1 VALTA
6 AHWVYLAGVLL
17 IIGVTVARKNVV
29 VPALLA
35 TLVTAWVMTG
45 SPVTGMSNCQELWIK
60 IVKRRLPRVA
70 RRVGR

>member
-1 VALTA
+1 MGLTA

-45 SPVTGMSNCQELWIK
+45 SAVNGIQAIFNASLTAKVITTQ
-60 IVKRRLPRVA
+60 
-70 RRVGR
+70 